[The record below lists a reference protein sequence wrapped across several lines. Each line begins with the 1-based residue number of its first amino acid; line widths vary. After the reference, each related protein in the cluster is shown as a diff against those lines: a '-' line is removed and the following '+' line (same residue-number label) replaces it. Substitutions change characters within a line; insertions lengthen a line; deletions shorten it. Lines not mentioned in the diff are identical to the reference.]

1 MMDVKRRHF
10 IAGAIMGI
18 TMLTAGV
25 AIAAGPMTVYKD
37 PQCGC
42 CEQWAQ
48 AMEAAGFKVDIRDE
62 ADMTPIKTRFAV
74 PADMEG
80 CHTAVIDGYVV
91 EGHVPL
97 EAVQKL
103 VSEKPDISGIAVP
116 GMPSGSLGMG
126 NDPQA
131 SYDVYTIAKTS
142 SVAGTVYY
150 KVRPA
155 Q

>member
-1 MMDVKRRHF
+1 MLDVKSRHF
-10 IAGAIMGI
+10 IVGAIMGM
-18 TMLTAGV
+18 TMLTASA

-42 CEQWAQ
+42 CEQWAE
-48 AMEAAGFKVDIRDE
+48 AMEAAGFKVDIRDQ

-74 PADMEG
+74 PVDMEG
-80 CHTAVIDGYVV
+80 CHTAVMDGYVI

-103 VSEKPDISGIAVP
+103 MTERPNVAGIAVP
-116 GMPSGSLGMG
+116 GMPAGSLGMG

-142 SVAGTVYY
+142 GVAPTIYY

>member
-1 MMDVKRRHF
+1 MLNLKSRHF
-10 IAGAIMGI
+10 IAGVIMSMS
-18 TMLTAGV
+18 MLTAGV

-42 CEQWAQ
+42 CEQWAD
-48 AMEAAGFKVDIRDE
+48 AMEAAGFKVDIQDE
-62 ADMTPIKTRFAV
+62 ADMTPIKTRFGV

-103 VSEKPDISGIAVP
+103 VTEKPEIAGIAVP

-131 SYDVYTIAKTS
+131 SYDVYTIAKTAGA
-142 SVAGTVYY
+142 AGTVYY